1 MHRTLALTAALA
13 LLLAGV
19 ARAQQPPNPAP
30 PTEAEKQALAKVRQL
45 GGLAMELAQNDNHL
59 EVIYLQS
66 DGKFSDEYL
75 VPLEGLKGRL
85 VHLNL
90 GGQPVTDAQL
100 AHLKG
105 LTDLTELH
113 LEKTKITDKGLENLR
128 GLTNLEYLNL
138 YGTDVT
144 DQGLVNLEGLKKL
157 KHLYLWQTKV
167 TDAGAAKL
175 KKAIAGVDVNRG
187 AELEVVKEE
196 KKPEPAKAPEKKPEE
211 KKPEEK
217 KPEEK
222 KPEPKKDDKKPEAKE
237 PEKKPEPK
245 KDDKKPE
252 PKKDDKKP
260 DDQNKK

>member
-1 MHRTLALTAALA
+1 MSKTLVGAATAAL
-13 LLLAGV
+13 LLTGL
-19 ARAQQPPNPAP
+19 ARAQAPNPPA

-59 EVIYLQS
+59 EVIYLQT

-75 VPLEGLKGRL
+75 APLEGLKGRL

-90 GGQPVTDAQL
+90 GGQPLTDAQL
-100 AHLKG
+100 AHVKG

-128 GLTNLEYLNL
+128 GLTNLEYLNM

-144 DQGLVNLEGLKKL
+144 DAGLANLEGLKKL
-157 KHLYLWQTKV
+157 KHLYVWQTKV

-175 KKAIAGVDVNRG
+175 KKAIPGVDINRG
-187 AELEVVKEE
+187 AELEVPKEE
-196 KKPEPAKAPEKKPEE
+196 KKPDAKKPDAKKPEE
-211 KKPEEK
+211 KKPEAK
-217 KPEEK
+217 KEEK
-222 KPEPKKDDKKPEAKE
+222 KPEPKKDDKKPDTKE

-245 KDDKKPE
+245 KDA
-252 PKKDDKKP
+252 KKP
-260 DDQNKK
+260 DDKK